1 MQTLTKTIPPIDRL
15 DSTADRLA
23 SALSVLDEIETVLE
37 HSRTDQTM
45 KLSISLEGNRDAV
58 ARLVTFACDVE
69 AIAASMIAA
78 CGRIKP
84 ASLALYAETRD
95 AA

>member
-1 MQTLTKTIPPIDRL
+1 MQTPTTTIPPIDRL

-45 KLSISLEGNRDAV
+45 RLSTSLEGNRDAV
-58 ARLVTFACDVE
+58 ARLVTFVCDVE
-69 AIAASMIAA
+69 ALAGSMIST

-84 ASLALYAETRD
+84 ASLALYSELRD